1 MRYIFDKPME
11 YRGYQAIIT
20 YDQESDTLVGRVDG
34 INDVLSFD
42 GQTLDELKNMFHET
56 IDDYLEACARI
67 EKEPER
73 RNMDSIHAE
82 SAQSG
87 PDIINHP
94 AHYMSRTGL
103 ETIDVI
109 ESFTDP
115 VGWNMGNVIKYICRW
130 QKKNGLEDLK
140 KAEFYLKR
148 LIRMVEREES
158 AKQAQQAHDAAQAAC
173 SSADYAIQKAVVT
186 AAN

>member
-1 MRYIFDKPME
+1 MGYPIQSNNPIWE
-11 YRGYQAIIT
+11 YRGYQAVVN
-20 YDQESDTLVGRVDG
+20 YDRESAILVGKVAEIDDYL
-34 INDVLSFD
+34 IFE
-42 GQTLDELKNMFHET
+42 GQTVEELTEMFQET
-56 IDDYLEACARI
+56 IDDYLE
-67 EKEPER
+67 R
-73 RNMDSIHAE
+73 RNMDSLHAE
-82 SAQSG
+82 SAKSG

-148 LIRMVEREES
+148 LIRMMEREEIS
-158 AKQAQQAHDAAQAAC
+158 KQAQQAHEAAQAAC
-173 SSADYAIQKAVVT
+173 SSADYAIKEAVTT